1 MADTVGAAALQAK
14 LWEKKFFT
22 EYVQENLFSKFMGA
36 NENAIIQVRQELGT
50 RKGKSITFAK
60 VDRLTGSGVT
70 GSSTLEGNE
79 EAMDDRSME
88 VVVDKI
94 RNAVRVPEIEQFKSA
109 LDLHDAARSTLM
121 TWAMEESRDRV
132 ILRLGDING
141 TAFLSADETAR
152 DLWLVDNADRVLFG
166 KLKSNNSSND
176 MSASHTNL
184 DSSNDKLTAAALSLM
199 KRIALSADP
208 KIKPIRVAGGKRFF
222 VVFANPLA
230 FRDLKDDATIKNAQR
245 DVSIRMQ
252 NNKLFK
258 GGDIEWD
265 GMIVHEVDDIAT
277 LANLGDS
284 GNTDIGPV
292 YLCGSQALGMA
303 WGKRWK
309 TVTETFDYGDKV
321 GVGVEAIYGLE
332 KLTFGTGSSDT
343 ADLKDNGVVTGWF
356 VAVADA

>member
-1 MADTVGAAALQAK
+1 M
-14 LWEKKFFT
+14 
-22 EYVQENLFSKFMGA
+22 
-36 NENAIIQVRQELGT
+36 
-50 RKGKSITFAK
+50 
-60 VDRLTGSGVT
+60 
-70 GSSTLEGNE
+70 EG
-79 EAMDDRSME
+79 
-88 VVVDKI
+88 
-94 RNAVRVPEIEQFKSA
+94 
-109 LDLHDAARSTLM
+109 L
-121 TWAMEESRDRV
+121 RDRV

-141 TAFLSADETAR
+141 IAFLTATEGPR
-152 DLWLVDNADRVLFG
+152 DTWLVDNADRVLFG

-208 KIKPIRVAGGKRFF
+208 KIKPIRIAGGKRFF

-230 FRDLKDDATIKNAQR
+230 FRDLKTDSTITNAQR

-292 YLCGSQALGMA
+292 YLCGAQAFGMA